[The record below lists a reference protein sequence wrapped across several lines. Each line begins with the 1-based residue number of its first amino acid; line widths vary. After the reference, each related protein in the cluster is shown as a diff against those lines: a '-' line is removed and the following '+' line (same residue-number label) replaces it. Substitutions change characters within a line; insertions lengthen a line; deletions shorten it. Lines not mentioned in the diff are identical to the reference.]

1 MDLNNIKKK
10 FEKDGYIIIKNAITN
25 PEKELEI
32 LKKDTRVHSN
42 QMWNLRLKVKHIF
55 SKFIN
60 SNNLV
65 CSFDGNCIGNCD
77 NIDWHVDQNQSHQ
90 TDVFSI
96 QGVLALKESNCTKFL
111 KGSQKYFYSLSKR
124 NTDSKNPTWEFYNIP
139 DNDVIWKRGLEI
151 VKPKLQKGDLLLFDS
166 RIVHCVEK
174 AKNRAVVYI
183 SMYSRNHLLN
193 HVERIRKKAFLKG
206 WSSTHW
212 CERFIY
218 RDYSGPI
225 RKKIPKKYLNLI

>member
-1 MDLNNIKKK
+1 MDLNSIKKK
-10 FEKDGYIIIKNAITN
+10 FEKDGYIVIKNTISN

-55 SKFIN
+55 SKLLN

-65 CSFDGNCIGNCD
+65 CSFDGNCVGQCNSIN
-77 NIDWHVDQNQSHQ
+77 WHVDQNQSHDK
-90 TDVFSI
+90 DVFSI
-96 QGVLALKESNCTKFL
+96 QGVLALKESNCTRLL
-111 KGSQKYFYSLSKR
+111 KGSQKYFDSLSKR
-124 NTDSKNPTWEFYNIP
+124 NTDTKNPTWEFYIIE
-139 DNDVIWKRGLEI
+139 DNDAIWKRGLEI
-151 VKPKLQKGDLLLFDS
+151 VKPKLEKGDLLLFNS
-166 RIVHCVEK
+166 RIVHSVEK

-183 SMYSRNHLLN
+183 SMYPRNKLLN
-193 HVERIRKKAFLKG
+193 QVERIREKAFLNG

-218 RDYSGPI
+218 RDFSGPI
-225 RKKIPKKYLNLI
+225 RKKIPKKYLHLI